1 MRRLSLLNRALD
13 ASVLLSFDR
22 NGFRRHAKRFV
33 ASDLDVDLRG
43 RRIAV
48 TGANSGIGKATALG
62 LAERGAEV
70 WMLCRS
76 KERGE
81 AALAEVRSDSG
92 NDDVHLLLV
101 DVSDFESIRA
111 ACAELVDAPLHGL
124 VHNAGVLPS
133 ERRVTPDGNELTLA
147 TNLLGPFLMT
157 WLLLPALR
165 SAGASRLLWV
175 TSGGMYPTRLSMKDF
190 QHEKPPFDGVEAYS
204 RTKRA
209 QVVLTEQLAERLSDS
224 GVIVHAMHPGWADT
238 PAVASSIPAFHK
250 VMKAILRT
258 PMEGADTLLWLA
270 TADEPMGSSGQLWF
284 DRRAVAT
291 HYLPTTRARDEVR
304 QALWDETCRLVGVDP
319 KAPLP

>member
-1 MRRLSLLNRALD
+1 MRRLSLLDRALD

-22 NGFRRHAKRFV
+22 NGFRRHAKRFI

-81 AALAEVRSDSG
+81 AALSEVRSASR

-101 DVSDFESIRA
+101 DVSDFGSIRA
-111 ACAELVDAPLHGL
+111 ACAKLADAPLHGL

-133 ERRVTPDGNELTLA
+133 ERRVTPDGHELTLA

-175 TSGGMYPTRLSMKDF
+175 TSGGMYPTRLSLNDF

-209 QVVLTEQLAERLSDS
+209 QVVLTELLAERLNDS
-224 GVIVHAMHPGWADT
+224 GVVVHAMHPGWADT
-238 PAVASSIPAFHK
+238 PGVDDALPVFGTVVGPL
-250 VMKAILRT
+250 LRT
-258 PMEGADTLLWLA
+258 PEQGADTLVWLA
-270 TADEPMGSSGQLWF
+270 AGVEALESNGRFWH
-284 DRRAVAT
+284 DRRPRSPHKT
-291 HYLPTTRARDEVR
+291 WMSRAADTDERRAELWRHVCDEVGI
-304 QALWDETCRLVGVDP
+304 EPG
-319 KAPLP
+319 